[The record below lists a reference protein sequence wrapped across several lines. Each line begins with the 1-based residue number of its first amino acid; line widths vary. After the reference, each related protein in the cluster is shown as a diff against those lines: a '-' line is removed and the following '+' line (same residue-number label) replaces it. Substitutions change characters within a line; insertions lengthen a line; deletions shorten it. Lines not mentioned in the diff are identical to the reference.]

1 MGGVSKIQQHALKGL
16 KLIAQGNALGNN
28 KSKTKGAL

>member
-1 MGGVSKIQQHALKGL
+1 MGGAKVQQHALKGL

-28 KSKTKGAL
+28 KSKAKGAL

>member
-1 MGGVSKIQQHALKGL
+1 MKEGVSKVQQHALKGQ

-28 KSKTKGAL
+28 KRKT